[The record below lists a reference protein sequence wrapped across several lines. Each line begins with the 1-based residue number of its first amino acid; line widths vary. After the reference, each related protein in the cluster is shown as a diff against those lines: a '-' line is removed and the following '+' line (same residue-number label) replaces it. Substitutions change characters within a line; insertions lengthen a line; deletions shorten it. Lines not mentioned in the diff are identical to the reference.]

1 MEMTDIGGQDKQEQG
16 GANKKRC
23 SDHHGPDRRPSVPR
37 GIGTPNKHVHERHGS
52 SSHGEAFEEDFEEF
66 VLDFDD
72 YDLLESIHT
81 HMETPAEPT
90 RKFLRGPF
98 PVTFSAWRS
107 ALPKG
112 ECHFKL
118 PVEERSHDGPHVLFL
133 RGRSMNG
140 SSLVSIDCS
149 WLA

>member
-23 SDHHGPDRRPSVPR
+23 SDRHGPERRPSVPR

-52 SSHGEAFEEDFEEF
+52 SSHGEAFEDFEEF

-81 HMETPAEPT
+81 HMETPAEPM
-90 RKFLRGPF
+90 RKSRTPSFLRCLP
-98 PVTFSAWRS
+98 RS
-107 ALPKG
+107 PPLGQNG

-118 PVEERSHDGPHVLFL
+118 TGQERSHDEPPVLFL
-133 RGRSMNG
+133 HGNQ
-140 SSLVSIDCS
+140 
-149 WLA
+149 